1 MAKLIGYLILTTLF
15 SGLFYLTY
23 LSSNSVILTIF
34 GWSIAL
40 VYVGCLTLGVYLIHK

>member
-40 VYVGCLTLGVYLIHK
+40 VYAGCLTLGVYLIYK